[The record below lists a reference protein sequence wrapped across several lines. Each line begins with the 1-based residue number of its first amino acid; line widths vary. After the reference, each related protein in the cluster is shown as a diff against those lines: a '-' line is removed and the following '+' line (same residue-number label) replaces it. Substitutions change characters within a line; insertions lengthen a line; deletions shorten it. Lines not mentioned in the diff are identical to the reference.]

1 MQPSEAA
8 DFFVFRCAITHYP
21 VTKEV
26 AKMKAFPRIQMGTA
40 VDSADRISAIDF
52 VNRVNWWFETWDVDA
67 MVDAFLPDA
76 VAYHFH
82 GTIDGHEQIRQFFAN
97 DYPYLIPGVSR
108 HATNHIV
115 DNDEEGVVVRY
126 HNLLVRYA
134 SPQAAA
140 ALSAGEAMHSADDL
154 PGIWLYS
161 PMMDRLRRTQTG
173 WKIIERYIGG
183 STVNN
188 RLDPSV
194 TRAEEVAPFLPKVQG
209 L

>member
-1 MQPSEAA
+1 
-8 DFFVFRCAITHYP
+8 
-21 VTKEV
+21 
-26 AKMKAFPRIQMGTA
+26 MKAFSKVQSGAT
-40 VDSADRISAIDF
+40 VDPADRVSAIDF
-52 VNRVNWWFETWDVDA
+52 VNRVNWWFETWDVEA

-82 GTIDGHEQIRQFFAN
+82 GTIAGHEQIRSFFAH

-126 HNLLVRYA
+126 QNLLVRYA

-140 ALSAGEAMHSADDL
+140 ALGAGEVIHSAEDL
-154 PGIWLYS
+154 PAIWLYS
-161 PMMDRLRRTQTG
+161 PMMDRLRRTETG

-183 STVNN
+183 STTNS

-194 TRAEEVAPFLPKVQG
+194 KQASEVAPYLPKVQV